1 MLTNLQFIL
10 IALLIILFCGLGF
23 SSREG
28 LASKCEPCYE
38 LDNISGACLSKCD
51 KGQICNNN
59 VCITPA

>member
-10 IALLIILFCGLGF
+10 LALLIILLCGLGF
-23 SSREG
+23 STKEG
-28 LASKCEPCYE
+28 LVTKCDACFE

-59 VCITPA
+59 TCITPS